1 MTTTNAA
8 SRLCLACGMCCNGV
22 LFRDVELQPADDAA
36 ALAKLGLPVRSVR
49 RGDGVVTKA
58 PQPCA
63 ALCEDNRCRIYAQRP
78 TRCREF
84 ECLLLKAVVSGE
96 VEVDA
101 AMKTIRQARV
111 RADKV
116 LRLLRQVG
124 DSDEHRPLSQRFN
137 RTRRRFEA
145 GGFDD
150 DAVEAFADLTLAV
163 HSLNLLLSAKF
174 YSGEFK

>member
-1 MTTTNAA
+1 MITTTAA

-22 LFRDVELQPADDAA
+22 LFRDVELQPGDDAD
-36 ALAKLGLPVRSVR
+36 ALKKLGLPVR
-49 RGDGVVTKA
+49 RGDGVITKA

-63 ALCEDNRCRIYAQRP
+63 TLCEDNRCRIYAQRP

-111 RADKV
+111 RADKI
-116 LRLLRQVG
+116 LRLLRLSG
-124 DSDEHRPLSQRFN
+124 DSDEHRPLSQRFH

-150 DAVEAFADLTLAV
+150 AAVEVFADLTLAV
-163 HSLNLLLSAKF
+163 HSLNVLLSAKF
-174 YSGEFK
+174 YAGD

>member
-1 MTTTNAA
+1 MTNMTVA

-22 LFRDVELQPADDAA
+22 LFRDVELQPGDDAD
-36 ALAKLGLPVRSVR
+36 ALKKLGLPVRSVR
-49 RGDGVVTKA
+49 RGDGVIAKA

-63 ALCEDNRCRIYAQRP
+63 ALCADNRCRIYAQRP

-84 ECLLLKAVVSGE
+84 ECLLFAAVASGE
-96 VEVDA
+96 VEVDG

-116 LRLLRQVG
+116 LRLLRQAG

-150 DAVEAFADLTLAV
+150 DAVEVFADLTLAV
-163 HSLNLLLSAKF
+163 HSLNVLLSAKF
-174 YSGEFK
+174 YSGD

>member
-1 MTTTNAA
+1 MTTTTAA

-22 LFRDVELQPADDAA
+22 LFRDVELQPGDDAD
-36 ALAKLGLPVRSVR
+36 ALKKLGLPVRSVR
-49 RGDGVVTKA
+49 RGDGAIAKA

-63 ALCEDNRCRIYAQRP
+63 ALCEDNRCRIYEDRP
-78 TRCREF
+78 TRCRQF
-84 ECLLLKAVVSGE
+84 ECLLFTAVISGE

-101 AMKTIRQARV
+101 AMKTIRQART

-116 LRLLRQVG
+116 LRLLRQSG
-124 DSDEHRPLSQRFN
+124 DAEEHRPLSQRFN
-137 RTRRRFEA
+137 RTRRRFES

-174 YSGEFK
+174 YSGD